1 MVCPVSII
9 VSAAERAGCTLI
21 FSENLS
27 DGQTY
32 HEILVRNP
40 FNKCCRVP
48 IGGCYCTN
56 PIERKTLNWAFT
68 RRGGFVNF
76 Y

>member
-21 FSENLS
+21 FSEDLS

-40 FNKCCRVP
+40 FN
-48 IGGCYCTN
+48 
-56 PIERKTLNWAFT
+56 
-68 RRGGFVNF
+68 
-76 Y
+76 